1 MGSAEPMEPTLTRSL
16 LYEFVHFR
24 SPRGARKYTRCEDL
38 SSKLEPVIRMS
49 PENISV
55 GVWKFEFNLGSNWK
69 IQCYSI

>member
-1 MGSAEPMEPTLTRSL
+1 MTSVVIS
-16 LYEFVHFR
+16 F
-24 SPRGARKYTRCEDL
+24 DIINL
-38 SSKLEPVIRMS
+38 SKSSFNDDDFDSCFKLEPVIGMS